1 MTYGPNSLF
10 DLIIP
15 ITCSLLG
22 AGFSLA
28 WLYLRQNAYLGWAAT
43 AMFAFSLGICV
54 QLYNVPA
61 SLPANS
67 AVAATFFMTG
77 AWAAARSIG
86 ARLGA
91 PCNNA
96 LSALVYLG
104 TTGLLVYYSSSLV
117 QYRTERFYTM
127 NFGAAAMLLLT
138 CWRMLLHW
146 PRQLIDRCLLVLFWL
161 MALQFI
167 VRTLLSV
174 PFGTS
179 MGDMA
184 FVHSI
189 HWQMINLTM
198 FVFSLL
204 FSLAL
209 MGATVVDL
217 TTALREERNRDPLTS
232 VLNRRGFDERFL
244 RMQDERRG
252 GTTAHDA
259 GTALMLCDL
268 DRFKAINDTHGH
280 AAGDAVLRMFAEVL
294 GRHVRASDLLG
305 RYGGEEFVVLASRV
319 DLAEARARAEAIRA
333 EMAQTPLPGLPDD
346 VRVTV
351 SIGLVQLH
359 VGESYEAALQRAD
372 VLLYRAK
379 REGRNRVVAT
389 ECGQSG
395 SEPFPKASLSRLGR

>member
-15 ITCSLLG
+15 ITCTLLG

-28 WLYLRQNAYLGWAAT
+28 WRYLRQHAYLGWTAL

-61 SLPANS
+61 PLPANS

-86 ARLGA
+86 ARLAA
-91 PCNNA
+91 PCNHA
-96 LSALVYLG
+96 LPALVYLV

-146 PRQLIDRCLLVLFWL
+146 PRQLIDRYLLILFWL

-174 PFGTS
+174 PPGTS
-179 MGDMA
+179 MGDTA
-184 FVHSI
+184 FVHSSQ
-189 HWQMINLTM
+189 WQLINLTM

-217 TTALREERNRDPLTS
+217 TTALREERNHDPLTR

-244 RMQDERRG
+244 RMQDERRS
-252 GTTAHDA
+252 GTAAHDA

-268 DRFKAINDTHGH
+268 DRFKAINDTYGH
-280 AAGDAVLRMFAEVL
+280 AAGDAVLCTFAEVL
-294 GRHVRASDLLG
+294 RRHVRAADLLG
-305 RYGGEEFVVLASRV
+305 RYGGEEFMVLAARIG
-319 DLAEARARAEAIRA
+319 LAEARARADAICA
-333 EMAQTPLPGLPDD
+333 EMARTPLPGLPEDA
-346 VRVTV
+346 RVTV

-359 VGESYEAALQRAD
+359 AGESYEASLHRAD

-379 REGRNRVVAT
+379 SEGRNRVVA
-389 ECGQSG
+389 GDRQKVSG
-395 SEPFPKASLSRLGR
+395 TI

>member
-15 ITCSLLG
+15 ITCTLLG
-22 AGFSLA
+22 AGYSLA
-28 WLYLRQNAYLGWAAT
+28 WLYLRQHAYLGWAAP

-61 SLPANS
+61 ALPANS

-77 AWAAARSIG
+77 AWAGARTIG
-86 ARLGA
+86 ARLGG
-91 PCNNA
+91 PCNNV

-104 TTGLLVYYSSSLV
+104 TTGLLVYYSSSLEE
-117 QYRTERFYTM
+117 YRTERFYTM
-127 NFGAAAMLLLT
+127 NFGVAAMLLLT
-138 CWRMLLHW
+138 CWRALLRW
-146 PRQLIDRCLLVLFWL
+146 PRLPIDRCLLILFWL

-174 PFGTS
+174 PPGTS
-179 MGDMA
+179 MPDTG
-184 FVHSI
+184 FVHSV
-189 HWQMINLTM
+189 HWQMINLIM

-204 FSLAL
+204 FSLTL

-217 TTALREERNRDPLTS
+217 TTALREERNRDPLTL
-232 VLNRRGFDERFL
+232 VLNRRGFDEQFL
-244 RMQDERRG
+244 RMQDEHRRG
-252 GTTAHDA
+252 TTTHEA
-259 GTALMLCDL
+259 GAVLMLCDL
-268 DRFKAINDTHGH
+268 DRFKDINDTHGH
-280 AAGDAVLRMFAEVL
+280 AAGDAVLRLFAEVL

-319 DLAEARARAEAIRA
+319 GPAEARARAEAIRA
-333 EMAQTPLPGLPDD
+333 EMAQTPLPGLPDAM
-346 VRVTV
+346 RVTV
-351 SIGLVQLH
+351 SIGLAQLH

-379 REGRNRVVAT
+379 REGRNRVVAAN
-389 ECGQSG
+389 CV
-395 SEPFPKASLSRLGR
+395 AMA